1 MFKKFFEVIK
11 PKKPLSNY
19 CVNIGLGFILISA
32 LFDIIEF
39 IQKKLS

>member
-1 MFKKFFEVIK
+1 MFKKLFEFIK

-19 CVNIGLGFILISA
+19 FVNIGLGFILVSTI
-32 LFDIIEF
+32 FDAIEF